1 MISVFLDRSDTYWT
15 LEISHNEN
23 ITLNINNLKKARLQN
38 RAFLF
43 LCHSVNNRSK
53 MEQGPAITVPD

>member
-1 MISVFLDRSDTYWT
+1 MLDRTDVYWI
-15 LEISHNEN
+15 LKISHNEN
-23 ITLNINNLKKARLQN
+23 ITSNISYLKKARLQN

-43 LCHSVNNRSK
+43 LWDSVNNRSK